1 MQNTSSLYK
10 VLRADPLHRM
20 EVKLSAG
27 GVDYGEDRIV
37 SLEASGSLFAQ
48 DEPGIGGAAAREIDL
63 TLYLEGPDTVPRMA
77 RLRPFCRAVRG
88 EQKSEWLPKG
98 VFYIDTRSSERIA
111 GGTLLTIHGFDAML
125 MAEQVWTPDQSL
137 EFPMPMPSAAAEM
150 ARLMGVELDPRT
162 RLHAGYLIDYP
173 ANDYTLRDIL
183 RFIAAAHGGNWII
196 TDQGRLLLVPLAAG
210 TGDAAGVTG
219 TGNLETGLAY
229 APVSRVVLMVD
240 SGNCWTAGDDSGYTL
255 KAECPYAGQAMA
267 DRLLS
272 ELRGYVYQPMQA
284 EDALLDP
291 AAELGDSVSVD
302 GITAPLIQA
311 DLTFDQLM
319 AGSIAA
325 PGQRELGSEYP
336 YQSRALRAL
345 EWKIAST
352 RSEIYKTSE
361 EIRLKVET
369 VNNDLI
375 QKKAEIDLTVSGI
388 QSTVS
393 EVETNL
399 GVTQKN
405 VSKIEQYAKS
415 IRLSVTNGETS
426 SSFQLTA
433 DGAALSSGTIKFT
446 GFVTFAGLSGGTTT
460 IDGACIKTG
469 RIDADRID
477 AENLH
482 VQKIYG
488 SNNKM
493 SVGESSSNTL
503 CVGGDGSWDYD
514 TLRLFA
520 HKEITLSSYSAT
532 TTGVTV
538 RLSNSTVTA
547 GMLWSIGTSANPWG
561 ALHTGTHT
569 IYSGT
574 TAGMTISYSQI
585 YSKQT
590 SYLGSSTYPWNYAY
604 ITNLYLN
611 GTQFKPGD
619 YAKSSDLSGYAK
631 TTDLSAYATTSALS
645 AYVKATG
652 VYRVYGQNDTSHY
665 IYINSNQQII
675 PSHTG
680 SSYGFT
686 LGTSSYHFYWGYFDG
701 ISVNGGSNCNLGTGG
716 GNVIIGSSGYNSAIG
731 FFGAGA
737 AKKKSVR
744 TCSTSSSVTA
754 STVATSLNNLINAL
768 KGYGL
773 IS

>member
-1 MQNTSSLYK
+1 MSSVRYMQ
-10 VLRADPLHRM
+10 R
-20 EVKLSAG
+20 
-27 GVDYGEDRIV
+27 
-37 SLEASGSLFAQ
+37 GS
-48 DEPGIGGAAAREIDL
+48 
-63 TLYLEGPDTVPRMA
+63 T
-77 RLRPFCRAVRG
+77 
-88 EQKSEWLPKG
+88 G
-98 VFYIDTRSSERIA
+98 VFRYSVAVACVSFW
-111 GGTLLTIHGFDAML
+111 L
-125 MAEQVWTPDQSL
+125 
-137 EFPMPMPSAAAEM
+137 
-150 ARLMGVELDPRT
+150 AR
-162 RLHAGYLIDYP
+162 
-173 ANDYTLRDIL
+173 
-183 RFIAAAHGGNWII
+183 
-196 TDQGRLLLVPLAAG
+196 Q
-210 TGDAAGVTG
+210 
-219 TGNLETGLAY
+219 
-229 APVSRVVLMVD
+229 
-240 SGNCWTAGDDSGYTL
+240 
-255 KAECPYAGQAMA
+255 
-267 DRLLS
+267 
-272 ELRGYVYQPMQA
+272 
-284 EDALLDP
+284 
-291 AAELGDSVSVD
+291 
-302 GITAPLIQA
+302 
-311 DLTFDQLM
+311 
-319 AGSIAA
+319 
-325 PGQRELGSEYP
+325 
-336 YQSRALRAL
+336 
-345 EWKIAST
+345 
-352 RSEIYKTSE
+352 
-361 EIRLKVET
+361 IRLKVET

-538 RLSNSTVTA
+538 SLSNSTVTA
-547 GMLWSIGTSANPWG
+547 GTLWSIGTSAKPWG

-585 YSKQT
+585 YSTQT

-716 GNVIIGSSGYNSAIG
+716 GNVFIGSSGYNSAIG

-737 AKKKSVR
+737 AKKKSVS

>member
-1 MQNTSSLYK
+1 MQSASALYK

-27 GVDYGEDRIV
+27 GVEYGEDRII
-37 SLEASGSLFAQ
+37 SLETSGSLFAQ
-48 DEPGIGGAAAREIDL
+48 DEPGTGGAAAREIDL

-77 RLRPFCRAVRG
+77 RLEPFCRAVKG
-88 EQKSEWLPKG
+88 EQVSEWLPKG
-98 VFYIDTRSSERIA
+98 VFYIDTRFSERLA

-125 MAEQVWTPDQSL
+125 KAEQVWTPDQSL
-137 EFPMPMPSAAAEM
+137 TFPMPMPSAAAEM

-162 RLHAGYLIDYP
+162 SLHAGYLIDYP

-196 TDQGRLLLVPLAAG
+196 TDQGKLLLVPLAVG
-210 TGDAAGVTG
+210 IGDAASVKGA
-219 TGNLETGLAY
+219 GNLETGLAY
-229 APVSRVVLMVD
+229 PPVSRVVLMVD
-240 SGNCWTAGDDSGYTL
+240 GSNCWTAGDDSGFTL

-272 ELRGYVYQPMQA
+272 ELRGYIYQPMQA

-302 GITAPLIQA
+302 GVTAPLIQA
-311 DLTFDQLM
+311 DLTFDHLM

-369 VNNDLI
+369 VNDDLI
-375 QKKAEIDLTVSGI
+375 QKKAEIDLTVDGI
-388 QSTVS
+388 RSTVS
-393 EVETNL
+393 EVETDL
-399 GVTQKN
+399 GNTKQN

-426 SSFQLTA
+426 SSFKLTA
-433 DGAALSSGTIKFT
+433 DGTTLSSGTIKFT

-469 RIDADRID
+469 QIAASRIDVD
-477 AENLH
+477 NLH
-482 VQKIYG
+482 VKKIYG

-493 SVGESSSNTL
+493 SVGESSSSTL
-503 CVGGDGSWDYD
+503 CVGGDGRTWDYE

-520 HKEITLSSYSAT
+520 NKEITLSDYNSPNF
-532 TTGVTV
+532 GVTV
-538 RLSNSTVTA
+538 SLSNSTVTA
-547 GMLWSIGTSANPWG
+547 GTLWSIGTAAKPWG

-574 TAGMTISYSQI
+574 TAGMTISYNQI
-585 YSKQT
+585 YSTQE
-590 SYLGSSTYPWNYAY
+590 SYLGTSAHPWNHAY
-604 ITNLYLN
+604 ITELYLN
-611 GTQFKPGD
+611 GTKLDPSKYLTEHQSL
-619 YAKSSDLSGYAK
+619 AGYAK
-631 TTDLSAYATTSALS
+631 AASIYRLYAGGSSTSNYLT
-645 AYVKATG
+645 Y
-652 VYRVYGQNDTSHY
+652 
-665 IYINSNQQII
+665 NSSRQLL
-675 PSHTG
+675 PSNTG
-680 SSYGFT
+680 SSYGSYI
-686 LGTSSYHFYWGYFDG
+686 GSSSYPFYWGYFTG
-701 ISVNGGSNCNLGTGG
+701 LTVQGGTLNLG
-716 GNVIIGSSGYNSAIG
+716 SSSAKVG
-731 FFGAGA
+731 FFGVTAQSR
-737 AKKKSVR
+737 KSVS

>member
-538 RLSNSTVTA
+538 SLSNSTVTA
-547 GMLWSIGTSANPWG
+547 GTLWSIGTSAKPWG

-574 TAGMTISYSQI
+574 TAGMTIS
-585 YSKQT
+585 
-590 SYLGSSTYPWNYAY
+590 
-604 ITNLYLN
+604 
-611 GTQFKPGD
+611 
-619 YAKSSDLSGYAK
+619 YAK

-716 GNVIIGSSGYNSAIG
+716 GNVFIGSSGYNSAIG

-737 AKKKSVR
+737 AKKKSVS

>member
-1 MQNTSSLYK
+1 
-10 VLRADPLHRM
+10 
-20 EVKLSAG
+20 
-27 GVDYGEDRIV
+27 
-37 SLEASGSLFAQ
+37 
-48 DEPGIGGAAAREIDL
+48 
-63 TLYLEGPDTVPRMA
+63 
-77 RLRPFCRAVRG
+77 
-88 EQKSEWLPKG
+88 
-98 VFYIDTRSSERIA
+98 
-111 GGTLLTIHGFDAML
+111 
-125 MAEQVWTPDQSL
+125 
-137 EFPMPMPSAAAEM
+137 MPMPSAAAEM

-272 ELRGYVYQPMQA
+272 ELRGYVYQPMRA

-520 HKEITLSSYSAT
+520 HKEITLSSYNAT
-532 TTGVTV
+532 ATGVTV
-538 RLSNSTVTA
+538 SLSNSTLTA
-547 GMLWSIGTSANPWG
+547 GTLWSIGTSAKPWG

-574 TAGMTISYSQI
+574 TAGMTISYHQI
-585 YSKQT
+585 YSTQT
-590 SYLGSSTYPWNYAY
+590 SYLGTRSNPWNYAY
-604 ITNLYLN
+604 ITELYLN
-611 GTQFKPGD
+611 GTKLDPSKYLTEHQSL
-619 YAKSSDLSGYAK
+619 AGYAK
-631 TTDLSAYATTSALS
+631 PASIYRLYAGGSSTSNYLT
-645 AYVKATG
+645 Y
-652 VYRVYGQNDTSHY
+652 
-665 IYINSNQQII
+665 NSSRQLL
-675 PSHTG
+675 PSNTG
-680 SSYGFT
+680 SSYG
-686 LGTSSYHFYWGYFDG
+686 SY
-701 ISVNGGSNCNLGTGG
+701 
-716 GNVIIGSSGYNSAIG
+716 IGSSSYPFYRGYFTGLTVQGGTLNLGNSAAKVG
-731 FFGAGA
+731 FFGVTAQSR
-737 AKKKSVR
+737 KSVS
-744 TCSTSSSVTA
+744 TCSTSSTVSA

-768 KGYGL
+768 KSYGL

>member
-520 HKEITLSSYSAT
+520 HKEITLSSYNAAA
-532 TTGVTV
+532 TGVTV
-538 RLSNSTVTA
+538 SLSNSTVTA
-547 GMLWSIGTSANPWG
+547 GTLWSIGTSAKPWG

-574 TAGMTISYSQI
+574 TAGMTISYHQI
-585 YSKQT
+585 YSTQT
-590 SYLGSSTYPWNYAY
+590 SYLGTRSNPWNYAY
-604 ITNLYLN
+604 ITELYLN
-611 GTQFKPGD
+611 GTKLDPSKYLTEHQSL
-619 YAKSSDLSGYAK
+619 AGYAK
-631 TTDLSAYATTSALS
+631 PASIYRLYAGGSSTSNYLT
-645 AYVKATG
+645 Y
-652 VYRVYGQNDTSHY
+652 
-665 IYINSNQQII
+665 NSSRQLL
-675 PSHTG
+675 PSNTG
-680 SSYGFT
+680 SSYGSYI
-686 LGTSSYHFYWGYFDG
+686 GSSSYPFYWGYFTG
-701 ISVNGGSNCNLGTGG
+701 LTVQGGTLNLG
-716 GNVIIGSSGYNSAIG
+716 NSAAKVG
-731 FFGAGA
+731 FFGVTAQSR
-737 AKKKSVR
+737 KSVS
-744 TCSTSSSVTA
+744 TCSTSSTVSA
-754 STVATSLNNLINAL
+754 STVAASLNNLINAL
-768 KGYGL
+768 KSYGL

>member
-1 MQNTSSLYK
+1 MQSTSSLYK
-10 VLRADPLHRM
+10 ALRADPRHRM

-63 TLYLEGPDTVPRMA
+63 TLYLNGPDTVPRMA

-88 EQKSEWLPKG
+88 EQTSEWLPKG

-111 GGTLLTIHGFDAML
+111 GGTLLTIHGFDPML

-272 ELRGYVYQPMQA
+272 ELRGYVYQPMRA

-520 HKEITLSSYSAT
+520 HKEITLSSYNAT
-532 TTGVTV
+532 ATGVTV
-538 RLSNSTVTA
+538 SLSNSTLTA
-547 GMLWSIGTSANPWG
+547 GTLWSIGTSAKPWG

-574 TAGMTISYSQI
+574 TAGMTISYHQI
-585 YSKQT
+585 YSTQT
-590 SYLGSSTYPWNYAY
+590 SYLGTRSNPWNYAY
-604 ITNLYLN
+604 ITELYLN
-611 GTQFKPGD
+611 GTKLDPSKYLTEHQSL
-619 YAKSSDLSGYAK
+619 AGYAK
-631 TTDLSAYATTSALS
+631 PASIYRLYAGGSSTSNYLT
-645 AYVKATG
+645 Y
-652 VYRVYGQNDTSHY
+652 
-665 IYINSNQQII
+665 NSSRQLL
-675 PSHTG
+675 PSNTG
-680 SSYGFT
+680 SSYG
-686 LGTSSYHFYWGYFDG
+686 SY
-701 ISVNGGSNCNLGTGG
+701 
-716 GNVIIGSSGYNSAIG
+716 IGSSSYPFYRGYFTGLTVQGGTLNLGNSAAKVG
-731 FFGAGA
+731 FFGVTAQSR
-737 AKKKSVR
+737 KSVS
-744 TCSTSSSVTA
+744 TCSTSSTVSA

-768 KGYGL
+768 KSYGL